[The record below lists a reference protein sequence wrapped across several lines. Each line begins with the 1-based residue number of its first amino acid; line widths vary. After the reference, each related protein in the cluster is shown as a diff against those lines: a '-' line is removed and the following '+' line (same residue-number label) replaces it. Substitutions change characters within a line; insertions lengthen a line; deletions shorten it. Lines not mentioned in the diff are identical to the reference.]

1 MFIVP
6 GARFFS
12 SDELS
17 CSSSA
22 APSPSLYIQV
32 HSVATQRSF
41 RETGTMGTHSCQAE
55 IGVCRDPSTEGR
67 LLPRAQLLAVLG
79 LGAGVVRGPLPRRRS
94 GVLPPENTEFI
105 CLFLQ
110 QRCFVYAFSTITM
123 ETAFSCVSHRND
135 PCPNCYT
142 LDATSIIYSY
152 AQFTPT
158 VISVF
163 EKAFESV
170 KNVLK

>member
-41 RETGTMGTHSCQAE
+41 RETRTMGTQACQAE
-55 IGVCRDPSTEGR
+55 IGVWIQAPRGPLS
-67 LLPRAQLLAVLG
+67 PRAQLLAVLG